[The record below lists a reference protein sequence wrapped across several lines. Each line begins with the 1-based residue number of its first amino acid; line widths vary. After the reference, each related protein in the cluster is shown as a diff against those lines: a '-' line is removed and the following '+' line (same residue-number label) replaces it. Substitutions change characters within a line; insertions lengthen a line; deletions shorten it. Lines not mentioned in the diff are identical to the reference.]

1 MREVWYR
8 VAPLGGIC
16 ESTAQHQL
24 ELLSDAAFQGQLGV
38 TEWGSASEQDPQ
50 WAQDSYAL

>member
-24 ELLSDAAFQGQLGV
+24 ELLSDAAFHGQLGM